1 MDESDQQSRHN
12 VVELIRDIKLYS
24 VHQLG
29 RQCIWQKPGIG
40 SKHSH
45 HGTYEF
51 QGVFPTNVSQVDLSY
66 ESTDTIEEFTV
77 ELQVQYWTATG
88 NGGCS
93 LINRSKQYDLY
104 IIQWAFLDFR

>member
-1 MDESDQQSRHN
+1 ML
-12 VVELIRDIKLYS
+12 VELIQLLDYQTIAK

-29 RQCIWQKPGIG
+29 RFQCIRAKTMASEANIPILR
-40 SKHSH
+40 
-45 HGTYEF
+45 TYEF

-88 NGGCS
+88 NGE
-93 LINRSKQYDLY
+93 
-104 IIQWAFLDFR
+104 